1 MTNLVVVPA
10 LAASVLFVSLTLLVN
25 SSTVRTAMAAQPEPH
40 DRGEK
45 FTAQVVGVVWLNPL
59 QRKDY
64 STEWQLLRTL
74 GLVGPNR
81 DDDLLKKNP
90 DKYSRL
96 QPIASI
102 AWGLNGTTSLDEY
115 YKQYLYELL
124 DKFHDSYFS
133 DATYFYNA
141 HSLKDKTSWR
151 ELAGIRVELAL
162 PGNGWDAIKAGE
174 LTREKITSI
183 FSIGNKNMPTLWSR
197 SIPPDVRVTAGGA
210 NAGFGSLASALNY
223 LKSKPD
229 ETVWVMGW
237 DAPGRPLDKQINENL
252 VLLVL
257 AGPDCKT
264 ERQPLAWIGF
274 PVASAVAA
282 YEAKKGLPAP
292 AVQAWQTV
300 VEGAAQRSG
309 NKISDIGY
317 VIHDANTISP
327 KSSERLSPLAQTL
340 TFELPGLDFM
350 KDVFNTPA
358 LLGDMGAGTMLT
370 NLALAIGYANH
381 IGKPVLVAGTT
392 ELDRPNAVLVC
403 PPAVVRNIDA
413 EKPWFRARSEAH
425 AYLPWWGLRH
435 DAKPTT
441 QGYSK

>member
-1 MTNLVVVPA
+1 MGLLASLSIALTGFFSSFVLVADQPKISNPA
-10 LAASVLFVSLTLLVN
+10 SSSTPMLEQTN
-25 SSTVRTAMAAQPEPH
+25 SSTAQI
-40 DRGEK
+40 
-45 FTAQVVGVVWLNPL
+45 VGVLWLNPL
-59 QRKDY
+59 QRRDY
-64 STEWQLLRTL
+64 PTGWQLLRTL

-81 DDDLLKKNP
+81 DDDMLKKNLE
-90 DKYSRL
+90 KYSKL

-102 AWGLNGTTSLDEY
+102 AWGLKGTTSLDEY
-115 YKQYLYELL
+115 HKQYLCELL
-124 DKFHDSYFS
+124 DKFHDSYFADS
-133 DATYFYNA
+133 TYFYNA
-141 HSLKDKTSWR
+141 HSLKDKTTWR

-162 PGNGWDAIKAGE
+162 PENGWDAIKAGE

-197 SIPPDVRVTAGGA
+197 STPPDVRVTAGGA
-210 NAGFGSLASALNY
+210 NAGFGSLASALHY

-237 DAPGRPLDKQINENL
+237 DAPSRPLDKQMNENL

-264 ERQPLAWIGF
+264 ERKPLAWIGL
-274 PVASAVAA
+274 PVTSAVAG

-292 AVQAWQTV
+292 AVQAWQKV
-300 VEGAAQRSG
+300 IEGAAENSG
-309 NKISDIGY
+309 KKISDIGY
-317 VIHDANTISP
+317 VIHDANTISST
-327 KSSERLSPLAQTL
+327 SSERLSPLAQTL
-340 TFELPGLDFM
+340 AMDLPGLDFM

-358 LLGDMGAGTMLT
+358 LLGEMGAGTTLT

-381 IGKPVLVAGTT
+381 IGKSVLVAGTT
-392 ELDRPNAVLVC
+392 ELDRPNAVLVS
-403 PPAVVRNIDA
+403 PPAVVRKIDA

-425 AYLPWWGLRH
+425 AYLPWWGIRN
-435 DAKPTT
+435 DAPEKI